1 MLGTPFYN
9 RLLRKYVVAFG
20 TLFNNITLV
29 RFASDGVTEKDRI
42 KVPIAYA
49 PKEKYISPLEQDPD
63 LTRNVQVILPRM
75 AFEMVGLSY
84 DPMRKQETNL
94 KRKFVTP
101 GYSNRITS
109 SYVDT
114 PYDINFEL
122 SIMVRNIE
130 DGNQIVEQ
138 ILPYFAP
145 AYSMSI
151 NLNSAFPNEFRT
163 IPITLNSVN
172 QSIDYEGNYETTR
185 SIIWTL
191 SFTMKAWFSGPSL
204 TQNTINTVITNIIN
218 DAYNYVSGDT
228 NHVTVNLSGVG
239 NTHFRYGDLVYQ
251 GPNAA
256 DATAVGQVV
265 DWNTTTDR
273 LTIKVL
279 GGAYKANVRIWAADS
294 NGSANIS
301 SFYVNPTQSVRI
313 VVTPNPIDAL
323 PNSDYGYT
331 TTITEY

>member
-1 MLGTPFYN
+1 MFGAPFYN

-20 TLFNNITLV
+20 TLFNNITMV
-29 RFASDGVTEKDRI
+29 RYATDGITEKDRV

-49 PKEKYISPLEQDPD
+49 PKEKYISTIAQDPD
-63 LTRNVQVILPRM
+63 LNRNTQVILPRM
-75 AFEMVGLSY
+75 AFEMVGIQY

-94 KRKFVTP
+94 RRKFVTP

-109 SYVDT
+109 TYVDT

-138 ILPYFAP
+138 IIPYFAP

-151 NLNSAFPNEFRT
+151 NLNPAFPTEFRT
-163 IPITLNSVN
+163 IPITLNSIT

-185 SIIWTL
+185 AIIWTL
-191 SFTMKAWFSGPSL
+191 GFTMKAWFSGPGL
-204 TQNTINTVITNIIN
+204 TQNTINTVITNLVDDSYKYIRN
-218 DAYNYVSGDT
+218 T
-228 NHVTVNLSGVG
+228 EQVTVNLTDVG
-239 NTHFRYGDLVYQ
+239 NTSFRYGDLVYQ

-256 DATAVGQVV
+256 DALAVGQVV
-265 DWNTTTDR
+265 DWNSDAGR
-273 LTIKVL
+273 LTIKIL
-279 GGAYKANVRIWAADS
+279 GGAYRVNTRIWAADS
-294 NGSANIS
+294 GGSANVA
-301 SFYVNPTQSVRI
+301 SFYVSPTQTVKI
-313 VVTPNPIDAL
+313 IVTPNPIDAL

-331 TTITEY
+331 TTIVEYD

>member
-1 MLGTPFYN
+1 M
-9 RLLRKYVVAFG
+9 
-20 TLFNNITLV
+20 V
-29 RFASDGVTEKDRI
+29 RYKSDGVTEQDRI

-49 PKEKYISPLEQDPD
+49 PKEKFISPLQQDPD
-63 LTRNVQVILPRM
+63 LSRNVQVILPRM
-75 AFEMVGLSY
+75 AFEMVGISY

-138 ILPYFAP
+138 IIPYFAP

-151 NLNSAFPNEFRT
+151 NLNPSTPNEFRT
-163 IPITLNSVN
+163 IPITLNSIN

-185 SIIWTL
+185 AIIWTL
-191 SFTMKAWFSGPSL
+191 TFTMKAWFSGPSL
-204 TQNTINTVITNIIN
+204 TQNTINTVITNVIT
-218 DAYNYVSGDT
+218 DTYNYAQLDK
-228 NHVTVNLSGVG
+228 NDHVILDLSEVG
-239 NTHFRYGDLVYQ
+239 NTEFRYGDLVYQ
-251 GPNAA
+251 GSNAA

-265 DWNTTTDR
+265 DWNTNTNR
-273 LTIKVL
+273 LTIRVL
-279 GGAYKANVRIWAADS
+279 GGSYISNTRIWAADS
-294 NGSANIS
+294 NGSGTVS
-301 SFYVNPTQSVRI
+301 GFYVNPVSSVRI

-331 TTITEY
+331 TTITEYY